1 MPACLW
7 AAEETELEHT
17 TKILLDLLLMFA
29 AAKILGELFER
40 IKQPAVIGEILAGVV
55 LGPFIFGLINPLH
68 AETFHVYEVFAEVG
82 VIILLFST
90 GLHIKVDDVL
100 KVGKTSTMVAI
111 LGVILPFFFG
121 YLFTLV
127 SAHTTVEAMFI
138 GAAMVATSVG
148 ITARVFAD
156 LGILDSRVARVIL
169 GAAVIDDILGLLVLG
184 VVTGMG
190 KGAISYLKIALLTLE
205 AAGFI
210 IFLIILGKRVFC
222 RVEPT
227 TLTCFKIKNAPFAL
241 ALLFCLGLSAVASYI
256 HLAAIVGA
264 FMAGMVLAELNVEFK
279 FSVKFDSLYDFLV
292 PFFFV
297 VMGTQVD
304 LTVFTKLNLV
314 GAALILTLF
323 AILGKLLGCGL
334 GGLGLGWKEASVVG
348 VGMVPR
354 GEVGMI
360 VASVGLGMGVIST
373 DLYSIVV
380 FMVIATTLLTPP
392 VLAGLISRK
401 FVGPKDEER
410 VERRTDEPPV
420 DL

>member
-1 MPACLW
+1 
-7 AAEETELEHT
+7 LEHT
-17 TKILLDLLLMFA
+17 TRILFDLLLMFA
-29 AAKILGELFER
+29 AAKIMGELFER
-40 IKQPAVIGEILAGVV
+40 AKQPVVIGEILAGIL
-55 LGPFIFGLINPLH
+55 LGPYIFGLISPGQT
-68 AETFHVYEVFAEVG
+68 ETFHVYQVLAEIG
-82 VIILLFST
+82 VIILLFSI
-90 GLHIKVDDVL
+90 GLHIKVDEIL
-100 KVGKTSTMVAI
+100 SVGRTSSMVAV

-121 YLFTLV
+121 YLYSTI
-127 SAHTTVEAMFI
+127 SDHNTVEAMFI

-156 LGILDSRVARVIL
+156 LKILDSQVAKVIL

-184 VVTGMG
+184 VVTGLG
-190 KGAISYLKIALLTLE
+190 KGTISYVKIALLTLE

-210 IFLIILGKRVFC
+210 FFLILIGKRVIC
-222 RVEPT
+222 LMGPA
-227 TLTCFKIKNAPFAL
+227 TLGCFRLKNAPFAL
-241 ALLFCLGLSAVASYI
+241 ALLFCLGLSALASYI

-304 LTVFTKLNLV
+304 LSVFTELNLI
-314 GAALILTLF
+314 GAALILTVF
-323 AILGKLLGCGL
+323 AILGKLIGCGL
-334 GGLGLGWKEASVVG
+334 GAFGLGWKEASVVG

-360 VASVGLGMGVIST
+360 VASIGLGMGVIST
-373 DLYSIVV
+373 DLYSIVI

-392 VLAGLISRK
+392 LLAKMISKK
-401 FVGPKDEER
+401 FVRKKEE
-410 VERRTDEPPV
+410 EKIEEIPV

>member
-1 MPACLW
+1 
-7 AAEETELEHT
+7 LEHT
-17 TKILLDLLLMFA
+17 TRILLDLLIMFA
-29 AAKILGELFER
+29 AAKVLAELFER
-40 IKQPAVIGEILAGVV
+40 AKQPVVIGEILAGILLGPYV
-55 LGPFIFGLINPLH
+55 LGLISPAH
-68 AETFHVYEVFAEVG
+68 TETFHVYKILAEIG
-82 VIILLFST
+82 VIILLFT
-90 GLHIKVDDVL
+90 IGLHTRVDEML
-100 KVGKTSTMVAI
+100 SVGRTSSMVAV

-121 YLFTLV
+121 YLYTLT
-127 SAHTTVEAMFI
+127 SEHTTVEAMFI

-156 LGILDSRVARVIL
+156 LKILDTQVAKVIV

-184 VVTGMG
+184 VVTGVG
-190 KGAISYLKIALLTLE
+190 KGAISYVKITLLTLE

-210 IFLIILGKRVFC
+210 VFLIILGKRLIC
-222 RVEPT
+222 RVGPT
-227 TLTCFKIKNAPFAL
+227 SLDCFKLKNAPFAL

-304 LTVFTKLNLV
+304 LSVFAEFNLI
-314 GAALILTLF
+314 GAAVILTVF
-323 AILGKLLGCGL
+323 AILGKLIGCGL
-334 GGLGLGWKEASVVG
+334 GAAGMGWKQASVVG
-348 VGMVPR
+348 MGMVPR

-360 VASVGLGMGVIST
+360 VASIGLGMGIIST
-373 DLYSIVV
+373 DLYSIVI

-392 VLAGLISRK
+392 ILAKMVSKK
-401 FVGPKDEER
+401 FVRKKEEEK
-410 VERRTDEPPV
+410 VEEVPV

>member
-1 MPACLW
+1 M
-7 AAEETELEHT
+7 EHT
-17 TKILLDLLLMFA
+17 TKILFDLLIILA
-29 AAKILGELFER
+29 AAKIMGELFER
-40 IKQPAVIGEILAGVV
+40 LKQPVVIGEILAGVL
-55 LGPFIFGLINPLH
+55 LGPYVFGLISPSH
-68 AETFHVYEVFAEVG
+68 VETFHVYQILAEVG
-82 VIILLFST
+82 VIILLFT
-90 GLHIKVDDVL
+90 IGLHTKVDEML
-100 KVGKTSTMVAI
+100 SVGRTSSMVAV

-121 YLFTLV
+121 YLYTLT
-127 SAHTTVEAMFI
+127 SEHTTVEAMFI

-156 LGILDSRVARVIL
+156 LKILDSQVAKVIV

-184 VVTGMG
+184 VVTGVG
-190 KGAISYLKIALLTLE
+190 KGAISYLKITLLTLE

-210 IFLIILGKRVFC
+210 FFLIILSKRLVC
-222 RVEPT
+222 RMGPT
-227 TLTCFKIKNAPFAL
+227 SLTCFKTKNAPFAL

-304 LTVFTKLNLV
+304 LAVFTKFNLI
-314 GAALILTLF
+314 GAALILTVF
-323 AILGKLLGCGL
+323 AVLGKLIGCGL
-334 GGLGLGWKEASVVG
+334 GAFGMGIKQATVVG
-348 VGMVPR
+348 MGMVPR

-360 VASVGLGMGVIST
+360 VASIGLSMGIIST
-373 DLYSIVV
+373 DLYSIVI
-380 FMVIATTLLTPP
+380 FMVIATTLMTPP
-392 VLAGLISRK
+392 ILAKMISRK
-401 FVGPKDEER
+401 MVEMKDEEKI
-410 VERRTDEPPV
+410 EEIPV

>member
-1 MPACLW
+1 M
-7 AAEETELEHT
+7 ENT
-17 TKILLDLLLMFA
+17 TKILFDLLLMFA
-29 AAKILGELFER
+29 AAKIIGELFER
-40 IKQPAVIGEILAGVV
+40 VKQPAVIGEILAGIV

-82 VIILLFST
+82 VIILLFSI
-90 GLHIKVDDVL
+90 GLHIKVDDIL
-100 KVGKTSTMVAI
+100 KVGKTSSVVAI

-121 YLFTLV
+121 YLYTLT
-127 SAHTTVEAMFI
+127 SDHTTVEAMFI

-156 LGILDSRVARVIL
+156 LGILDSRVAKVML
-169 GAAVIDDILGLLVLG
+169 AAAVIDDILALLVLA
-184 VVTGMG
+184 VVTGLG
-190 KGAISYLKIALLTLE
+190 QGAISYVKITLLTLE

-210 IFLIILGKRVFC
+210 IFLTIIGKGLIPRLGPF
-222 RVEPT
+222 
-227 TLTCFKIKNAPFAL
+227 LGFFKTKNAPFAL

-256 HLAAIVGA
+256 DLAAIVGA
-264 FMAGMVLAELNVEFK
+264 FMAGMVLAELNVEFRFSSK
-279 FSVKFDSLYDFLV
+279 FESLYDFFV

-304 LTVFTKLNLV
+304 LSVFTRFNLV

-323 AILGKLLGCGL
+323 AILGKLIGCGL
-334 GGLGLGWKEASVVG
+334 GALSLGWKEASVVG

-360 VASVGLGMGVIST
+360 VASIGLGMGVIST
-373 DLYSIVV
+373 DLYSIVI
-380 FMVIATTLLTPP
+380 FMVIATTILTPP
-392 VLAGLISRK
+392 VLAVMISRK
-401 FVGPKDEER
+401 FVKPKEEER
-410 VERRTDEPPV
+410 VEKRIDELPV

>member
-1 MPACLW
+1 M
-7 AAEETELEHT
+7 ENT

-40 IKQPAVIGEILAGVV
+40 VKQPAVIGEILAGVV
-55 LGPFIFGLINPLH
+55 LGPFVFGLINPLH
-68 AETFHVYEVFAEVG
+68 ADTFHVYEVFAEVG
-82 VIILLFST
+82 VIILLFSI
-90 GLHIKVDDVL
+90 GLHIKVDDIL
-100 KVGKTSTMVAI
+100 KVGKTSSVVAI

-121 YLFTLV
+121 YLFTLT
-127 SAHTTVEAMFI
+127 SEHTTVEAMFI

-156 LGILDSRVARVIL
+156 LGILDSSVAKVIL
-169 GAAVIDDILGLLVLG
+169 GAAVIDDILGLLVLAVVVG
-184 VVTGMG
+184 VG
-190 KGAISYLKIALLTLE
+190 KGAISYVSMALLTLE

-210 IFLIILGKRVFC
+210 IFLTIIGKGLIPRLGPFFGY
-222 RVEPT
+222 
-227 TLTCFKIKNAPFAL
+227 FKTKNAPFAL
-241 ALLFCLGLSAVASYI
+241 ALLLCLGLSAVASYI

-264 FMAGMVLAELNVEFK
+264 FMAGMVLAELNVEFRFSSK
-279 FSVKFDSLYDFLV
+279 FESLYDFLV

-304 LTVFTKLNLV
+304 LSVFTRFNLV
-314 GAALILTLF
+314 SAAMVLTVF

-334 GGLGLGWKEASVVG
+334 GAMSLGWKEASVVG
-348 VGMVPR
+348 VAMVPR

-360 VASVGLGMGVIST
+360 VASIGLGMGVIST
-373 DLYSIVV
+373 DLYSIVI

-401 FVGPKDEER
+401 FVRPREER
-410 VERRTDEPPV
+410 IERSLDEPPV
-420 DL
+420 DT

>member
-1 MPACLW
+1 M
-7 AAEETELEHT
+7 EHT
-17 TKILLDLLLMFA
+17 TRILLDLLIMFA
-29 AAKILGELFER
+29 AAKVLAELFER
-40 IKQPAVIGEILAGVV
+40 AKQPVVIGEILAGILLGPYV
-55 LGPFIFGLINPLH
+55 LGLISPANT
-68 AETFHVYEVFAEVG
+68 ETFHVYKILAEIG
-82 VIILLFST
+82 VIILLFT
-90 GLHIKVDDVL
+90 IGLHTRVDEML
-100 KVGKTSTMVAI
+100 SVGRTSSMVAV

-121 YLFTLV
+121 YLYTLT
-127 SAHTTVEAMFI
+127 SEHSTVEAMFI

-156 LGILDSRVARVIL
+156 LKILDTQVAKVIV

-184 VVTGMG
+184 VVTGVG
-190 KGAISYLKIALLTLE
+190 KGAISYVKITLLTLE

-210 IFLIILGKRVFC
+210 VFLIILGKRLIC
-222 RVEPT
+222 RVGPT
-227 TLTCFKIKNAPFAL
+227 SLDCFKLKNAPFAL

-304 LTVFTKLNLV
+304 LSVFAEFNLI
-314 GAALILTLF
+314 GAAVILTVF
-323 AILGKLLGCGL
+323 AILGKLIGCGL
-334 GGLGLGWKEASVVG
+334 GAAGMGWKEASVVG
-348 VGMVPR
+348 MGMVPR

-360 VASVGLGMGVIST
+360 VASIGLSMGIIST
-373 DLYSIVV
+373 DLYSIVI

-392 VLAGLISRK
+392 ILAKMVSKK
-401 FVGPKDEER
+401 FVRKKEEEK
-410 VERRTDEPPV
+410 VEEVPV

>member
-1 MPACLW
+1 
-7 AAEETELEHT
+7 LENT

-40 IKQPAVIGEILAGVV
+40 VKQPAVIGEIMAGVV

-82 VIILLFST
+82 VIILLFSI
-90 GLHIKVDDVL
+90 GLHIKVDDIL
-100 KVGKTSTMVAI
+100 KVGRTSTVVAI

-121 YLFTLV
+121 YLFTLT
-127 SAHTTVEAMFI
+127 SEHTTVEAMFI

-156 LGILDSRVARVIL
+156 LGILDSRVAKVIL
-169 GAAVIDDILGLLVLG
+169 AAAVIDDILGLLVLA
-184 VVTGMG
+184 VVTGVG
-190 KGAISYLKIALLTLE
+190 KGAISYVNMALLTLD

-210 IFLIILGKRVFC
+210 IFLTIIGKGLIPRVGPLLGF
-222 RVEPT
+222 
-227 TLTCFKIKNAPFAL
+227 FKTKNAPFAL

-264 FMAGMVLAELNVEFK
+264 FMAGMVLAELNVEFRFSSK
-279 FSVKFDSLYDFLV
+279 FESLYDFLV

-304 LTVFTKLNLV
+304 LSVFTKSNLI
-314 GAALILTLF
+314 GAALILTVF
-323 AILGKLLGCGL
+323 AVLGKLLGCSL
-334 GGLGLGWKEASVVG
+334 GAWGLGWKEASVVG

-360 VASVGLGMGVIST
+360 VASIGLGMGVIST
-373 DLYSIVV
+373 DLYSIVI

-392 VLAGLISRK
+392 VLAGMISRK
-401 FVGPKDEER
+401 FVKPKEEGR
-410 VERRTDEPPV
+410 VEQRVDELPV

>member
-1 MPACLW
+1 V
-7 AAEETELEHT
+7 EQT
-17 TKILLDLLLMFA
+17 TRILFDLLIILA
-29 AAKILGELFER
+29 AAKVMGELFER
-40 IKQPAVIGEILAGVV
+40 LKQPVVIGEILAGVL
-55 LGPFIFGLINPLH
+55 LGPYVFGLIGPAH
-68 AETFHVYEVFAEVG
+68 AETFHFYQILAEIG
-82 VIILLFST
+82 VIILLFT
-90 GLHIKVDDVL
+90 IGLHTKVDEML
-100 KVGKTSTMVAI
+100 SVGRTSTMVAV
-111 LGVILPFFFG
+111 LGVVLPFFFG
-121 YLFTLV
+121 YLYTMT
-127 SAHTTVEAMFI
+127 SEHTTVEAMFI

-156 LGILDSRVARVIL
+156 LKILDTQVAKVII

-184 VVTGMG
+184 VVTGVG
-190 KGAISYLKIALLTLE
+190 RGAISYLKITLLTLE

-210 IFLIILGKRVFC
+210 LFLIILSKRLVC
-222 RVEPT
+222 RVGPT
-227 TLTCFKIKNAPFAL
+227 GLSCFKLKNAPFAL
-241 ALLFCLGLSAVASYI
+241 ALLLCLGLSAVASYI

-264 FMAGMVLAELNVEFK
+264 FMAGMVLAELNMEYK

-304 LTVFTKLNLV
+304 LSVFTKFNLI
-314 GAALILTLF
+314 GAALILTVF

-334 GGLGLGWKEASVVG
+334 GAFGMGFKQSAVVG

-360 VASVGLGMGVIST
+360 VASIGLSMGIINT
-373 DLYSIVV
+373 DLYSIVI

-392 VLAGLISRK
+392 VLAKLISKK
-401 FVGPKDEER
+401 FVKEKEEEK
-410 VERRTDEPPV
+410 VEEIPV